1 MNEYN
6 YQVELS
12 ERDKAI
18 LAGEEGKASQ
28 IAMRIVLRIAEM
40 QGAKKLVDITSVH
53 VGGSIYT
60 GQASLKVVEAL
71 AEMGAQVKVPTSI
84 NAISIDRKR
93 WKDQNID
100 PEFAGYAD
108 RLATAF
114 EQMGCKPIF
123 SCTPYV
129 FPENPKLGDDIVW
142 AESNA
147 IVYSNS
153 VLGAR
158 TNRQGDFLDI
168 CAAIVGRAPYCGLH
182 MEENRKGNFVINIPK
197 VKNVDSSFYTVLGY
211 LIGKHAG
218 ADIPV
223 ICGVEEKPSL
233 EDLKYLSSTLATS
246 GAVGLFHMVGVT
258 PEAPTLEAALGG
270 QPPKRTMDVTE
281 EDMLSVF
288 EKLSTTHEE
297 KLDLVLLGSPH
308 FTLGDFKE
316 LAELVDGKHA
326 SPDCDFLITTN
337 QYVYEQAEA
346 EGYLGLIERF
356 GARVSTD
363 ICLCMLNAD
372 MFPATAKT
380 AMTNS
385 GKFAHYGPGLV
396 GKGVSYGSL
405 LDCVNSA
412 VEAKRVIG
420 KPNWLQ

>member
-1 MNEYN
+1 MNDFMN
-6 YQVELS
+6 QIELS
-12 ERDKAI
+12 ERDKAM
-18 LAGEEGKASQ
+18 LAGEEGRAVQ
-28 IAMRIVLRIAEM
+28 IAMRIVLRIAQM

-60 GQASLKVVEAL
+60 GQASLKVIEAL
-71 AEMGAQVKVPTSI
+71 AEMGARVRVPTSI

-93 WKDQNID
+93 WQEQNID

-108 RLATAF
+108 RLAQGF

-129 FPENPKLGDDIVW
+129 FPETPKVGDDIVW

-182 MEENRKGNFVINIPK
+182 MEENRKGNFVINIPRLA
-197 VKNVDSSFYTVLGY
+197 NVDSSFYTVLGY

-218 ADIPV
+218 TDIPV
-223 ICGVEEKPSL
+223 ICGVEEKPTL

-258 PEAPTLEAALGG
+258 PEAPTLEVALGG
-270 QPPKRTMDVTE
+270 KAPTRTLDITQE
-281 EDMLSVF
+281 ELLSVF
-288 EKLSTTHEE
+288 EKLSTTQEE

-308 FTLGDFKE
+308 FTLGDFRE
-316 LAELVDGKHA
+316 LAELVEGRQSSK
-326 SPDCDFLITTN
+326 DCDFLITTS
-337 QYVYEQAEA
+337 QYAYEQAQGA
-346 EGYLGLIERF
+346 GYLERIEQF

-372 MFPATAKT
+372 MFPASAKT

-385 GKFAHYGPGLV
+385 GKFAHYGPGLI

-412 VEAKRVIG
+412 VEGRRIIG
-420 KPNWLQ
+420 RPRWL

>member
-1 MNEYN
+1 MNEFIK
-6 YQVELS
+6 QIKLS
-12 ERDKAI
+12 PRDEAM
-18 LAGEEGKASQ
+18 LAGDEGRAVQ
-28 IAMRIVLRIAEM
+28 IAMRIVLRIAQM
-40 QGAKKLVDITSVH
+40 QGAKELVDITSVH

-60 GQASLKVVEAL
+60 GQASLQVIESL
-71 AEMGAQVKVPTSI
+71 AQMGAVVRVPTTI
-84 NAISIDRKR
+84 NAISIDRQR
-93 WKDQNID
+93 WREQNID

-108 RLATAF
+108 RLATGF
-114 EQMGCKPIF
+114 EQMGCKPVF

-129 FPENPKLGDDIVW
+129 FPETPKVGDHIVW

-182 MEENRKGNFVINIPK
+182 LDENRLGNFIINLPPMNHI
-197 VKNVDSSFYTVLGY
+197 DSSFYTVLGY

-223 ICGVEEKPSL
+223 ICGVKETPSL

-270 QPPKRTMDVTE
+270 RPVARTLDVTE
-281 EDMLSVF
+281 QELLSVF
-288 EKLSTTHEE
+288 EKLSTTDEE

-308 FTLGDFKE
+308 FTLGDFQA
-316 LAELVDGKHA
+316 LAQLVKGRSA
-326 SPDCDFLITTN
+326 SKDCDMLITTS
-337 QYVYEQAEA
+337 QFACQQARDA
-346 EGYLGLIERF
+346 GYLQAIEAF

-372 MFPATAKT
+372 MFAPSART

-405 LDCVNSA
+405 EDCVNSA
-412 VEAKRVIG
+412 VEGRRIIG
-420 KPNWLQ
+420 RPHWLQ